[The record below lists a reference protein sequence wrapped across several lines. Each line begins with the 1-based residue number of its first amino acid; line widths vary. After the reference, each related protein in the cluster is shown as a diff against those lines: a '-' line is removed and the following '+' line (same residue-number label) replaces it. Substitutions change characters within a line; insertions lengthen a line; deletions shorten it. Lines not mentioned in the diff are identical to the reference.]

1 MSAAEEL
8 LMEINARLA
17 KWAAEFPIAM
27 LYALDHEP
35 TRERLRDAIGVLL
48 AEDRK

>member
-8 LMEINARLA
+8 LTEINARLA
-17 KWAAEFPIAM
+17 GWAAEFPIAM

-35 TRERLRDAIGVLL
+35 TRDRLRKAISVLL
-48 AEDRK
+48 ADGIK